1 MVSDTSVAAS
11 AEQSIVKSEQQS
23 ADIVLENGDISDSDV
38 DTDEDSEQ

>member
-23 ADIVLENGDISDSDV
+23 ADIVLENGDISDTDD